1 MVVDRWRRWSG
12 TVRLRITLS
21 AAAVVALGLVLTS
34 VVLVTVVRRGLVHT
48 VDTSLART
56 AAQIEPLVEDVDA
69 LQADLRAR
77 VGDELLVQ
85 AVIGNTVVAST
96 PNVEGLEA
104 LDVSGFTS
112 AYGDLSTPLDDE
124 SFRVLATTEQSTTI
138 IVARSLDEVS
148 DGVAI
153 LTSALVVAVPLL
165 TLALAALVWQLVG
178 RTLRPVDEI
187 RRDVDALEGTSDL
200 DRRVSVPE
208 TKDEIA
214 RLATTMNAMLRRVE
228 QSSKQQQQF
237 VADASH
243 ELRIPL
249 TRLRTQL
256 EVELPDTGDPEILSG
271 LLDEVI
277 GLQRLVEDLLY
288 LARSDAKASHSAQLP
303 VDLDEVIRSE
313 ALAFGAQ
320 IDTDVAPVMVIGDA
334 RQLGRAVQNLI
345 ENERHHARSSIAISL
360 QKKDGLAVIDVV
372 DDGPGIAPDRR
383 EQIFERFTRLDE
395 ARTKGTGGT
404 GLGLAIVKTIVE
416 AHAGT
421 VEAVDADTG
430 AHLRVRLPAES

>member
-153 LTSALVVAVPLL
+153 LTSALVVAVRLP

-288 LARSDAKASHSAQLP
+288 LARSDAKA
-303 VDLDEVIRSE
+303 
-313 ALAFGAQ
+313 
-320 IDTDVAPVMVIGDA
+320 
-334 RQLGRAVQNLI
+334 
-345 ENERHHARSSIAISL
+345 
-360 QKKDGLAVIDVV
+360 
-372 DDGPGIAPDRR
+372 
-383 EQIFERFTRLDE
+383 
-395 ARTKGTGGT
+395 
-404 GLGLAIVKTIVE
+404 
-416 AHAGT
+416 
-421 VEAVDADTG
+421 
-430 AHLRVRLPAES
+430 